1 MGQGFGDEIGKA
13 LIRFMVL
20 VFVVGG
26 SVAVALYLVVGWI
39 AHHLAVSWR

>member
-20 VFVVGG
+20 VFLVGG
-26 SVAVALYLVVGWI
+26 SVAIGLYLAVSWL
-39 AHHLAVSWR
+39 ARHLAVSWR